1 MTNNI
6 SNINNTAHNKNLDK
20 TTFDEQPAYETR
32 VSQAK
37 KILQSFAPNDIKV
50 DTNTKFISLIESVRA
65 LSPELQCKVLDG
77 LNYAKN
83 TLHNINQ
90 NSAIATKSSCQST
103 ESIEK
108 TITFNILDMLDNLT
122 MRQQN
127 IMEAFLRVF
136 TSMYNASAKADASM
150 SIVFEQLVHLQS
162 SETKNASW
170 ANFAGALAGSAIN
183 ATGAVFMAGAEL
195 AKPAGKI
202 DDIAENQE
210 QNTDKP
216 DSQTRIK
223 SKEDM
228 ANAKARLA
236 EIENQQKDLSNN
248 KNIEDND
255 KQEQSSKL
263 QKEKES
269 ITNKI
274 KDKEKINSHNLR
286 YGITSSI
293 SHTNNLFQSIANPQR
308 CPQINLIDREGMRVL
323 YEKQD
328 TAGSELLPQAKDPE
342 TTAQWIERCLAGS
355 EPIPESLKIQMACC
369 LVATGEAATI
379 SDGLARVNQAF

>member
-20 TTFDEQPAYETR
+20 TTFDEQPGYETR

-37 KILQSFAPNDIKV
+37 KILQSFSSNDIKV

-170 ANFAGALAGSAIN
+170 ANLTGAIVGSAIN
-183 ATGAVFMAGAEL
+183 VTGAVFMAGAEL

-210 QNTDKP
+210 QNAEKP
-216 DSQTRIK
+216 EDQTRIR

-228 ANAKARLA
+228 ANAKTRLA
-236 EIENQQKDLSNN
+236 KIEEQQKELSKNQ
-248 KNIEDND
+248 NIEDND

-274 KDKEKINSHNLR
+274 KDKEKINSHNLK

-293 SHTNNLFQSIANPQR
+293 SHTNNLFQSIANLSQYGGTVAAEHTR
-308 CPQINLIDREGMRVL
+308 AEKDLAEQAKNVMHSVMSSYLDQINRDVQGRDQALNLLQQIIQTIIDTDSAIVQGIR
-323 YEKQD
+323 
-328 TAGSELLPQAKDPE
+328 S
-342 TTAQWIERCLAGS
+342 
-355 EPIPESLKIQMACC
+355 
-369 LVATGEAATI
+369 
-379 SDGLARVNQAF
+379 

>member
-6 SNINNTAHNKNLDK
+6 SNINNTVHNKNLDK
-20 TTFDEQPAYETR
+20 TTFDEQGSYDKR

-83 TLHNINQ
+83 TLHNIDQ
-90 NSAIATKSSCQST
+90 NSSIATKSTCQST

-136 TSMYNASAKADASM
+136 TSMYNASAMADASM
-150 SIVFEQLVHLQS
+150 SIVFEQLVQLQS

-170 ANFAGALAGSAIN
+170 ANLTGALVGSAIN
-183 ATGAVFMAGAEL
+183 ATGAALMAGAEL

-216 DSQTRIK
+216 DDQTRIK

-228 ANAKARLA
+228 ANAKTKLA
-236 EIENQQKDLSNN
+236 KIEEQQKALS
-248 KNIEDND
+248 KNQDIEDND

-269 ITNKI
+269 LTNKI

-293 SHTNNLFQSIANPQR
+293 THTNNFIQSLGNISQYGGTVAAEHTRAEKDLAEQAKNVMHSVMSSYLD
-308 CPQINLIDREGMRVL
+308 QINRDVQGRDQALNLLQQIIQTIIDTDSAIVQGIR
-323 YEKQD
+323 
-328 TAGSELLPQAKDPE
+328 S
-342 TTAQWIERCLAGS
+342 
-355 EPIPESLKIQMACC
+355 
-369 LVATGEAATI
+369 
-379 SDGLARVNQAF
+379 

>member
-122 MRQQN
+122 MRQQK

-293 SHTNNLFQSIANPQR
+293 SHTNNLFQSIANLSQYGGTVAAEHTR
-308 CPQINLIDREGMRVL
+308 AEKDLAEQAKNVMHSVMSSYLDQINRDVQGRDQALNLLQQIIQTIIDTDSAIVQGIR
-323 YEKQD
+323 
-328 TAGSELLPQAKDPE
+328 S
-342 TTAQWIERCLAGS
+342 
-355 EPIPESLKIQMACC
+355 
-369 LVATGEAATI
+369 
-379 SDGLARVNQAF
+379 

>member
-65 LSPELQCKVLDG
+65 LSPELQFKVLDG

-293 SHTNNLFQSIANPQR
+293 SHTNNLFQSIANLSQYGGTVAAEHTR
-308 CPQINLIDREGMRVL
+308 AEKDLAEQAKNVMHSVMSSYLDQINRDVQGRDQALNLLQQIIQTIIDTDSAIVQGIR
-323 YEKQD
+323 
-328 TAGSELLPQAKDPE
+328 S
-342 TTAQWIERCLAGS
+342 
-355 EPIPESLKIQMACC
+355 
-369 LVATGEAATI
+369 
-379 SDGLARVNQAF
+379 

>member
-195 AKPAGKI
+195 EKPAGKI

-293 SHTNNLFQSIANPQR
+293 SHTNNLFQSIANLSQYGGTVAAEHTR
-308 CPQINLIDREGMRVL
+308 AEKDLAEQAKNVMHSVMSSYLDQINRDVQGRDQALNLLQQIIQTIIDTDSAIVQGIR
-323 YEKQD
+323 
-328 TAGSELLPQAKDPE
+328 S
-342 TTAQWIERCLAGS
+342 
-355 EPIPESLKIQMACC
+355 
-369 LVATGEAATI
+369 
-379 SDGLARVNQAF
+379 

>member
-108 TITFNILDMLDNLT
+108 NITFNILDMLDNLT

-293 SHTNNLFQSIANPQR
+293 SHTNNLFQSIANLSQYGGTVAAEHTR
-308 CPQINLIDREGMRVL
+308 AEKDLAEQAKNVMHSVMSSYLDQINRDVQGRDQALNLLQQIIQTIIDTDSAIVQGIR
-323 YEKQD
+323 
-328 TAGSELLPQAKDPE
+328 S
-342 TTAQWIERCLAGS
+342 
-355 EPIPESLKIQMACC
+355 
-369 LVATGEAATI
+369 
-379 SDGLARVNQAF
+379 

>member
-202 DDIAENQE
+202 DDIAENRE

-293 SHTNNLFQSIANPQR
+293 SHTNNLFQSIANLSQYGGTVAAEHTR
-308 CPQINLIDREGMRVL
+308 AEKDLAEQAKNVMHSVMSSYLDQINRDVQGRDQALNLLQQIIQTIIDTDSAIVQGIR
-323 YEKQD
+323 
-328 TAGSELLPQAKDPE
+328 S
-342 TTAQWIERCLAGS
+342 
-355 EPIPESLKIQMACC
+355 
-369 LVATGEAATI
+369 
-379 SDGLARVNQAF
+379 

>member
-183 ATGAVFMAGAEL
+183 ATEAVFMAGAEL

-293 SHTNNLFQSIANPQR
+293 SHTNNLFQSIANLSQYGGTVAAEHTR
-308 CPQINLIDREGMRVL
+308 AEKDLAEQAKNVMHSVMSSYLDQINRDVQGRDQALNLLQQIIQTIIDTDSAIVQGIR
-323 YEKQD
+323 
-328 TAGSELLPQAKDPE
+328 S
-342 TTAQWIERCLAGS
+342 
-355 EPIPESLKIQMACC
+355 
-369 LVATGEAATI
+369 
-379 SDGLARVNQAF
+379 

>member
-90 NSAIATKSSCQST
+90 NSAIATKSSCQSA
-103 ESIEK
+103 ESKEK

-136 TSMYNASAKADASM
+136 TSMYNASAKAEASM
-150 SIVFEQLVHLQS
+150 SILFEELVQFQS
-162 SETKNASW
+162 KETINSSKENL
-170 ANFAGALAGSAIN
+170 AGAA
-183 ATGAVFMAGAEL
+183 AGAIVNVVGVGVIAKAEYN
-195 AKPAGKI
+195 KPAGKI
-202 DDIAENQE
+202 DDVTPNQE
-210 QNTDKP
+210 QKTDTPEDQQKL
-216 DSQTRIK
+216 K
-223 SKEDM
+223 SKEDVKK
-228 ANAKARLA
+228 AKARLSDIKK
-236 EIENQQKDLSNN
+236 EQKTLSNDT
-248 KNIEDND
+248 KVEND
-255 KQEQSSKL
+255 TKQEQLSKL
-263 QKEKES
+263 EKEKEKDS
-269 ITNKI
+269 INKQI
-274 KDKEKINSHNLR
+274 ADKQQIDSHNKKFSRYHSLSNSH
-286 YGITSSI
+286 
-293 SHTNNLFQSIANPQR
+293 HLFQAFGSTMQSSGTLAAEYTHAEKDIVEQAKNVMHSVMSSYLD
-308 CPQINLIDREGMRVL
+308 QINRDVQGRDQALNLLQQIIQTIIDTDSAIVQGIR
-323 YEKQD
+323 
-328 TAGSELLPQAKDPE
+328 S
-342 TTAQWIERCLAGS
+342 
-355 EPIPESLKIQMACC
+355 
-369 LVATGEAATI
+369 
-379 SDGLARVNQAF
+379 

>member
-6 SNINNTAHNKNLDK
+6 SNINNTVHNKNLDK
-20 TTFDEQPAYETR
+20 TTFDEQGSYDKR

-37 KILQSFAPNDIKV
+37 KILQSFAPNNIKV

-83 TLHNINQ
+83 TLHNIDQ
-90 NSAIATKSSCQST
+90 NSSIATKSTCQST

-136 TSMYNASAKADASM
+136 TSMYNASAMADASM
-150 SIVFEQLVHLQS
+150 SIVFEQLVQLQS
-162 SETKNASW
+162 DETKNASW
-170 ANFAGALAGSAIN
+170 ANLTGALAGSAIN

-210 QNTDKP
+210 QNAAKP
-216 DSQTRIK
+216 EDQTRIR

-236 EIENQQKDLSNN
+236 EIENQQKALSNN
-248 KNIEDND
+248 ENIEDND

-293 SHTNNLFQSIANPQR
+293 SHTNNLFQSIGNLSQYGGTVAAEHTRAEKDLAEQAKNVMHSVMSSYLD
-308 CPQINLIDREGMRVL
+308 QINRDVQGRDQALNLLQQIIQTIIDTDSAIVQGIR
-323 YEKQD
+323 
-328 TAGSELLPQAKDPE
+328 S
-342 TTAQWIERCLAGS
+342 
-355 EPIPESLKIQMACC
+355 
-369 LVATGEAATI
+369 
-379 SDGLARVNQAF
+379 

>member
-6 SNINNTAHNKNLDK
+6 ININNTAHNKNLDK
-20 TTFDEQPAYETR
+20 TTFDEQPGYETR

-37 KILQSFAPNDIKV
+37 KILQSFSSNDIKV

-90 NSAIATKSSCQST
+90 NSAVATKSSCQSI

-170 ANFAGALAGSAIN
+170 ANLTGAIVGSAIN
-183 ATGAVFMAGAEL
+183 VTGAVFMAGAEL

-210 QNTDKP
+210 QNAEKP
-216 DSQTRIK
+216 EDQTRIR

-228 ANAKARLA
+228 ANAKTRLA
-236 EIENQQKDLSNN
+236 KIEEQQKELSKNQ
-248 KNIEDND
+248 NIEDND

-274 KDKEKINSHNLR
+274 KDKEKINSHNLK

-293 SHTNNLFQSIANPQR
+293 SHTNNLFQSIANLSQYGGTVAAEHTR
-308 CPQINLIDREGMRVL
+308 AEKDLAEQAKNVMHSVMSSYLDQINRDVQGRDQALNLLQQIIQTIIDTDSAIVQGIR
-323 YEKQD
+323 
-328 TAGSELLPQAKDPE
+328 S
-342 TTAQWIERCLAGS
+342 
-355 EPIPESLKIQMACC
+355 
-369 LVATGEAATI
+369 
-379 SDGLARVNQAF
+379 

>member
-293 SHTNNLFQSIANPQR
+293 SHTNNLFQSIANLSQYGGTVTAEHTR
-308 CPQINLIDREGMRVL
+308 AEKDLAEQAKNVMHSVMSSYLDQINRDVQGRDQALNLLQQIIQTIIDTDSAIVQGIR
-323 YEKQD
+323 
-328 TAGSELLPQAKDPE
+328 S
-342 TTAQWIERCLAGS
+342 
-355 EPIPESLKIQMACC
+355 
-369 LVATGEAATI
+369 
-379 SDGLARVNQAF
+379 

>member
-263 QKEKES
+263 KKEKES

-293 SHTNNLFQSIANPQR
+293 SHTNNLFQSIANLSQYGGTVAAEHTR
-308 CPQINLIDREGMRVL
+308 AEKDLAEQAKNVMHSVMSSYLDQINRDVQGRDQALNLLQQIIQTIIDTDSAIVQGIR
-323 YEKQD
+323 
-328 TAGSELLPQAKDPE
+328 S
-342 TTAQWIERCLAGS
+342 
-355 EPIPESLKIQMACC
+355 
-369 LVATGEAATI
+369 
-379 SDGLARVNQAF
+379 

>member
-90 NSAIATKSSCQST
+90 NSAIATKSFCQST

-293 SHTNNLFQSIANPQR
+293 SHTNNLFQSIANLSQYGGTVAAEHTR
-308 CPQINLIDREGMRVL
+308 AEKDLAEQAKNVMHSVMSSYLDQINRDVQGRDQALNLLQQIIQTIIDTDSAIVQGIR
-323 YEKQD
+323 
-328 TAGSELLPQAKDPE
+328 S
-342 TTAQWIERCLAGS
+342 
-355 EPIPESLKIQMACC
+355 
-369 LVATGEAATI
+369 
-379 SDGLARVNQAF
+379 

>member
-20 TTFDEQPAYETR
+20 TTFDEQPGYETR

-37 KILQSFAPNDIKV
+37 KILQSFSSNDIKV

-90 NSAIATKSSCQST
+90 NSAVATKSSCQSI

-170 ANFAGALAGSAIN
+170 ANLTGAIVGSAIN
-183 ATGAVFMAGAEL
+183 VTGAVFMAGAEL

-210 QNTDKP
+210 QNAEKP
-216 DSQTRIK
+216 EDQTRIR

-228 ANAKARLA
+228 ANAKTRLA
-236 EIENQQKDLSNN
+236 KIEEQQKELSKNQ
-248 KNIEDND
+248 NIEDND

-274 KDKEKINSHNLR
+274 KDKEKINSHNLK

-293 SHTNNLFQSIANPQR
+293 SHTNNLFQSIANLSQYGGTVAAEHTR
-308 CPQINLIDREGMRVL
+308 AEKDLAEQAKNVMHSVMSSYLDQINRDVQGRDQALNLLQQIIQTIIDTDSAIV
-323 YEKQD
+323 QD
-328 TAGSELLPQAKDPE
+328 IRS
-342 TTAQWIERCLAGS
+342 
-355 EPIPESLKIQMACC
+355 
-369 LVATGEAATI
+369 
-379 SDGLARVNQAF
+379 

>member
-127 IMEAFLRVF
+127 IMEAFLRFF

-293 SHTNNLFQSIANPQR
+293 SHTNNLFQSIANLSQYGGTVAAEHTR
-308 CPQINLIDREGMRVL
+308 AEKDLAEQAKNVMHSVMSSYLDQINRDVQGRDQALNLLQQIIQTIIDTDSAIVQGIR
-323 YEKQD
+323 
-328 TAGSELLPQAKDPE
+328 S
-342 TTAQWIERCLAGS
+342 
-355 EPIPESLKIQMACC
+355 
-369 LVATGEAATI
+369 
-379 SDGLARVNQAF
+379 

>member
-20 TTFDEQPAYETR
+20 TTFDEQPGYETR

-37 KILQSFAPNDIKV
+37 KILQSFSSNDIKV

-90 NSAIATKSSCQST
+90 NSAVATKSSCQST

-170 ANFAGALAGSAIN
+170 ANLTGAIVGSAIN
-183 ATGAVFMAGAEL
+183 VTGAVFMAGAEL

-210 QNTDKP
+210 QNAKKP
-216 DSQTRIK
+216 EDQTRIR

-228 ANAKARLA
+228 ANAKTRLA
-236 EIENQQKDLSNN
+236 KIEEQQKELSKNQ
-248 KNIEDND
+248 NIEDND

-274 KDKEKINSHNLR
+274 KDKEKINSHNLK

-293 SHTNNLFQSIANPQR
+293 SHTNNLFQSIANLSQYGGTVAAEHTR
-308 CPQINLIDREGMRVL
+308 AEKDLAEQAKNVMHSVMSSYLDQINRDVQGRDQALNLLQQIIQTIIDTDSAIVQGIR
-323 YEKQD
+323 
-328 TAGSELLPQAKDPE
+328 S
-342 TTAQWIERCLAGS
+342 
-355 EPIPESLKIQMACC
+355 
-369 LVATGEAATI
+369 
-379 SDGLARVNQAF
+379 

>member
-228 ANAKARLA
+228 ANAKTRLA

-263 QKEKES
+263 QKEKAS

-274 KDKEKINSHNLR
+274 KDKEKINNHNLR

-293 SHTNNLFQSIANPQR
+293 SHTNNLFQSIANLSQYGGTVAAEHTR
-308 CPQINLIDREGMRVL
+308 AEKDLAEQAKNVMHSVMSSYLDQINRDVQGRDQALNLLQQIIQTIIDTDSAIVQGIR
-323 YEKQD
+323 
-328 TAGSELLPQAKDPE
+328 S
-342 TTAQWIERCLAGS
+342 
-355 EPIPESLKIQMACC
+355 
-369 LVATGEAATI
+369 
-379 SDGLARVNQAF
+379 

>member
-20 TTFDEQPAYETR
+20 TTFDEQPGYETR

-37 KILQSFAPNDIKV
+37 KILQSFSSNDIKV

-90 NSAIATKSSCQST
+90 NSAVATKSSCQST

-150 SIVFEQLVHLQS
+150 SIVFEQLVQLQS
-162 SETKNASW
+162 DETKNASW
-170 ANFAGALAGSAIN
+170 ANLTGALAGSAIN

-210 QNTDKP
+210 QNAEKP
-216 DSQTRIK
+216 EDQTRIR

-236 EIENQQKDLSNN
+236 EIENQQKALSN
-248 KNIEDND
+248 KENIEDND

-293 SHTNNLFQSIANPQR
+293 SHTNNLFQSIANLSQYGGTVAAEHTR
-308 CPQINLIDREGMRVL
+308 AEKDLAEQAKNVMHSVMSSYLDQINRDVQGRDQALNLLQQIIQTIIDTDSAIVQGIR
-323 YEKQD
+323 
-328 TAGSELLPQAKDPE
+328 S
-342 TTAQWIERCLAGS
+342 
-355 EPIPESLKIQMACC
+355 
-369 LVATGEAATI
+369 
-379 SDGLARVNQAF
+379 

>member
-170 ANFAGALAGSAIN
+170 ANFADALAGSAIN

-293 SHTNNLFQSIANPQR
+293 SHTNNLFQSIANLSQYGGTVAAEHTR
-308 CPQINLIDREGMRVL
+308 AEKDLAEQAKNVMHSVMSSYLDQINRDVQGRDQALNLLQQIIQTIIDTDSAIVQGIR
-323 YEKQD
+323 
-328 TAGSELLPQAKDPE
+328 S
-342 TTAQWIERCLAGS
+342 
-355 EPIPESLKIQMACC
+355 
-369 LVATGEAATI
+369 
-379 SDGLARVNQAF
+379 

>member
-255 KQEQSSKL
+255 KQEQSIKL

-293 SHTNNLFQSIANPQR
+293 SHTNNLFQSIANLSQYGGTVAAEHTR
-308 CPQINLIDREGMRVL
+308 AEKDLAEQAKNVMHSVMSSYLDQINRDVQGRDQALNLLQQIIQTIIDTDSAIVQGIR
-323 YEKQD
+323 
-328 TAGSELLPQAKDPE
+328 S
-342 TTAQWIERCLAGS
+342 
-355 EPIPESLKIQMACC
+355 
-369 LVATGEAATI
+369 
-379 SDGLARVNQAF
+379 

>member
-236 EIENQQKDLSNN
+236 EIENQKKDLSNN

-293 SHTNNLFQSIANPQR
+293 SHTNNLFQSIANLSQYGGTVAAEHTR
-308 CPQINLIDREGMRVL
+308 AEKDLAEQAKNVMHSVMSSYLDQINRDVQGRDQALNLLQQIIQTIIDTDSAIVQGIR
-323 YEKQD
+323 
-328 TAGSELLPQAKDPE
+328 S
-342 TTAQWIERCLAGS
+342 
-355 EPIPESLKIQMACC
+355 
-369 LVATGEAATI
+369 
-379 SDGLARVNQAF
+379 

>member
-170 ANFAGALAGSAIN
+170 ANFAGALAGSASN

-269 ITNKI
+269 IANKI

-293 SHTNNLFQSIANPQR
+293 SHTNNLFQSIANLSQYGGTVAAEHTR
-308 CPQINLIDREGMRVL
+308 AEKDLAEQAKNVMHSVMSSYLDQINRDVQGRDQALNLLQQIIQTIIDTDSAIVQGIR
-323 YEKQD
+323 
-328 TAGSELLPQAKDPE
+328 S
-342 TTAQWIERCLAGS
+342 
-355 EPIPESLKIQMACC
+355 
-369 LVATGEAATI
+369 
-379 SDGLARVNQAF
+379 

>member
-6 SNINNTAHNKNLDK
+6 SNINNTVHNKNLDK

-170 ANFAGALAGSAIN
+170 ANLTGALAGSVIN

-210 QNTDKP
+210 QNTDKS
-216 DSQTRIK
+216 DSPTRIK

-236 EIENQQKDLSNN
+236 KIENQQKDLSNN

-293 SHTNNLFQSIANPQR
+293 THTNNFIQSLGNLSQYGGTVAAEHTRAEKDLAEQAKNVMHSVMSSYLD
-308 CPQINLIDREGMRVL
+308 QINRDVQGRDQALNLLQQIIQTIIDTDSAIVQGIR
-323 YEKQD
+323 
-328 TAGSELLPQAKDPE
+328 S
-342 TTAQWIERCLAGS
+342 
-355 EPIPESLKIQMACC
+355 
-369 LVATGEAATI
+369 
-379 SDGLARVNQAF
+379 

>member
-1 MTNNI
+1 MINNI

-293 SHTNNLFQSIANPQR
+293 SHTNNLFQSIANLSQYGGTVAAEHTR
-308 CPQINLIDREGMRVL
+308 AEKDLAEQAKNVMHSVMSSYLDQINRDVQGRDQALNLLQQIIQTIIDTDSAIVQGIR
-323 YEKQD
+323 
-328 TAGSELLPQAKDPE
+328 S
-342 TTAQWIERCLAGS
+342 
-355 EPIPESLKIQMACC
+355 
-369 LVATGEAATI
+369 
-379 SDGLARVNQAF
+379 

>member
-228 ANAKARLA
+228 ANTKARLA

-263 QKEKES
+263 QKES

-293 SHTNNLFQSIANPQR
+293 SHTNNLFQSIANLSQYGGTVAAEHTR
-308 CPQINLIDREGMRVL
+308 AEKDLAEQAKNVMHSVMSSYLDQINRDVQGRDQALNLLQQIIQTIIDTDSAIVQGIR
-323 YEKQD
+323 
-328 TAGSELLPQAKDPE
+328 S
-342 TTAQWIERCLAGS
+342 
-355 EPIPESLKIQMACC
+355 
-369 LVATGEAATI
+369 
-379 SDGLARVNQAF
+379 

>member
-37 KILQSFAPNDIKV
+37 KIMQSFAPNDIKV

-183 ATGAVFMAGAEL
+183 ATGAAFMAGAEL

-216 DSQTRIK
+216 EDQTRIK

-228 ANAKARLA
+228 ANAKTKLA
-236 EIENQQKDLSNN
+236 KIEEQQKALSNN
-248 KNIEDND
+248 QDIEDND

-269 ITNKI
+269 ITKKI
-274 KDKEKINSHNLR
+274 KDKERINSHNLR

-293 SHTNNLFQSIANPQR
+293 THTNNFIQSLGNAIQSGGTVAAEHTRAEKDLAEQAKNVMHSVMSSYLD
-308 CPQINLIDREGMRVL
+308 QINRDVQGRDQALNLLQQIIQTIIDTDSAIVQGIR
-323 YEKQD
+323 
-328 TAGSELLPQAKDPE
+328 S
-342 TTAQWIERCLAGS
+342 
-355 EPIPESLKIQMACC
+355 
-369 LVATGEAATI
+369 
-379 SDGLARVNQAF
+379 

>member
-20 TTFDEQPAYETR
+20 TTFDEQSAYETR

-293 SHTNNLFQSIANPQR
+293 SHTNNLFQSIANLSQYGGTVAAEHTR
-308 CPQINLIDREGMRVL
+308 AEKDLAEQAKNVMHSVMSSYLDQINRDVQGRDQALNLLQQIIQTIIDTDSAIVQGIR
-323 YEKQD
+323 
-328 TAGSELLPQAKDPE
+328 S
-342 TTAQWIERCLAGS
+342 
-355 EPIPESLKIQMACC
+355 
-369 LVATGEAATI
+369 
-379 SDGLARVNQAF
+379 

>member
-6 SNINNTAHNKNLDK
+6 SNLNNTAHNKNLDK

-293 SHTNNLFQSIANPQR
+293 SHTNNLFQSIANLSQYGGTVAAEHTR
-308 CPQINLIDREGMRVL
+308 AEKDLAEQAKNVMHSVMSSYLDQINRDVQGRDQALNLLQQIIQTIIDTDSAIVQGIR
-323 YEKQD
+323 
-328 TAGSELLPQAKDPE
+328 S
-342 TTAQWIERCLAGS
+342 
-355 EPIPESLKIQMACC
+355 
-369 LVATGEAATI
+369 
-379 SDGLARVNQAF
+379 

>member
-286 YGITSSI
+286 YGISSSI
-293 SHTNNLFQSIANPQR
+293 SHTNNLFQSIANLSQYGGTVAAEHTR
-308 CPQINLIDREGMRVL
+308 AEKDLAEQAKNVMHSVMSSYLDQINRDVQGRDQALNLLQQIIQTIIDTDSAIVQGIR
-323 YEKQD
+323 
-328 TAGSELLPQAKDPE
+328 S
-342 TTAQWIERCLAGS
+342 
-355 EPIPESLKIQMACC
+355 
-369 LVATGEAATI
+369 
-379 SDGLARVNQAF
+379 

>member
-293 SHTNNLFQSIANPQR
+293 SHTNNLFQSIANLSLYGGTVAAEHTRSEKDLAEQAKNVMHSVMSSYLD
-308 CPQINLIDREGMRVL
+308 QINRDVQGRDQALNLLQQIIQTIIDTDSAIVQGIR
-323 YEKQD
+323 
-328 TAGSELLPQAKDPE
+328 S
-342 TTAQWIERCLAGS
+342 
-355 EPIPESLKIQMACC
+355 
-369 LVATGEAATI
+369 
-379 SDGLARVNQAF
+379 

>member
-6 SNINNTAHNKNLDK
+6 NNINNTAHNKNLDK

-293 SHTNNLFQSIANPQR
+293 SHTNNLFQSIANLSQYGGTVAAEHTR
-308 CPQINLIDREGMRVL
+308 AEKDLAEQAKNVMHSVMSSYLDQINRDVQGRDQALNLLQQIIQTIIDTDSAIVQGIR
-323 YEKQD
+323 
-328 TAGSELLPQAKDPE
+328 S
-342 TTAQWIERCLAGS
+342 
-355 EPIPESLKIQMACC
+355 
-369 LVATGEAATI
+369 
-379 SDGLARVNQAF
+379 

>member
-127 IMEAFLRVF
+127 IMEAFLRVL

-293 SHTNNLFQSIANPQR
+293 SHTNNLFQSIANLSQYGGTVAAEHTR
-308 CPQINLIDREGMRVL
+308 AEKDLAEQAKNVMHSVMSSYLDQINRDVQGRDQALNLLQQIIQTIIDTDSAIVQGIR
-323 YEKQD
+323 
-328 TAGSELLPQAKDPE
+328 S
-342 TTAQWIERCLAGS
+342 
-355 EPIPESLKIQMACC
+355 
-369 LVATGEAATI
+369 
-379 SDGLARVNQAF
+379 

>member
-195 AKPAGKI
+195 AKSAGKI

-293 SHTNNLFQSIANPQR
+293 SHTNNLFQSIANLSQYGGTVAAEHTR
-308 CPQINLIDREGMRVL
+308 AEKDLAEQAKNVMHSVMSSYLDQINRDVQGRDQALNLLQQIIQTIIDTDSAIVQGIR
-323 YEKQD
+323 
-328 TAGSELLPQAKDPE
+328 S
-342 TTAQWIERCLAGS
+342 
-355 EPIPESLKIQMACC
+355 
-369 LVATGEAATI
+369 
-379 SDGLARVNQAF
+379 

>member
-50 DTNTKFISLIESVRA
+50 DTDTKFISLIESVRA

-293 SHTNNLFQSIANPQR
+293 SHTNNLFQSIANLSQYGGTVAAEHTR
-308 CPQINLIDREGMRVL
+308 AEKDLAEQAKNVMHSVMSSYLDQINRDVQGRDQALNLLQQIIQTIIDTDSAIVQGIR
-323 YEKQD
+323 
-328 TAGSELLPQAKDPE
+328 S
-342 TTAQWIERCLAGS
+342 
-355 EPIPESLKIQMACC
+355 
-369 LVATGEAATI
+369 
-379 SDGLARVNQAF
+379 

>member
-6 SNINNTAHNKNLDK
+6 SNINNTVHNKNLDK

-37 KILQSFAPNDIKV
+37 KILQNFAPNDIKV

-170 ANFAGALAGSAIN
+170 ANLTGALAGSVIN

-210 QNTDKP
+210 QNTDKS
-216 DSQTRIK
+216 DSPTRIK

-236 EIENQQKDLSNN
+236 KIENQQKDLSNN

-293 SHTNNLFQSIANPQR
+293 THTNNFIQSLGNLSQYGGTVAAEHTRAEKDLAEQAKNVMHSVMSSYLD
-308 CPQINLIDREGMRVL
+308 QINRDVQGRDQALNLLQQIIQTIIDTDSAIVQGIR
-323 YEKQD
+323 
-328 TAGSELLPQAKDPE
+328 S
-342 TTAQWIERCLAGS
+342 
-355 EPIPESLKIQMACC
+355 
-369 LVATGEAATI
+369 
-379 SDGLARVNQAF
+379 

>member
-65 LSPELQCKVLDG
+65 LSPELQCKILDG

-162 SETKNASW
+162 SETKNA
-170 ANFAGALAGSAIN
+170 
-183 ATGAVFMAGAEL
+183 
-195 AKPAGKI
+195 
-202 DDIAENQE
+202 
-210 QNTDKP
+210 
-216 DSQTRIK
+216 
-223 SKEDM
+223 
-228 ANAKARLA
+228 
-236 EIENQQKDLSNN
+236 
-248 KNIEDND
+248 
-255 KQEQSSKL
+255 
-263 QKEKES
+263 
-269 ITNKI
+269 
-274 KDKEKINSHNLR
+274 
-286 YGITSSI
+286 
-293 SHTNNLFQSIANPQR
+293 
-308 CPQINLIDREGMRVL
+308 
-323 YEKQD
+323 
-328 TAGSELLPQAKDPE
+328 
-342 TTAQWIERCLAGS
+342 
-355 EPIPESLKIQMACC
+355 
-369 LVATGEAATI
+369 
-379 SDGLARVNQAF
+379 